1 MQQVQRQTREEMNRA
16 ARGARETALIDAVL
30 RLAGNGTPYHQ
41 LLRDDIAAE
50 AGVSNGT
57 INHAFETL
65 DGLRSAAMREAVA
78 RGNLVVLAQ
87 GLAVGDPIA
96 RASPL
101 YLKEQAIRAI
111 V

>member
-1 MQQVQRQTREEMNRA
+1 MNRA
-16 ARGARETALIDAVL
+16 ARGAREVALIDAVL
-30 RLAGNGTPYHQ
+30 RLAKRGTPYHQ
-41 LLRDDIAAE
+41 LLRDDIAAD

-65 DGLRSAAMREAVA
+65 DRLRAAAMQSAVDREE
-78 RGNLVVLAQ
+78 LVVIAQ

-96 RASPL
+96 RGAPPG
-101 YLKEQAIRAI
+101 LKERAIRAI